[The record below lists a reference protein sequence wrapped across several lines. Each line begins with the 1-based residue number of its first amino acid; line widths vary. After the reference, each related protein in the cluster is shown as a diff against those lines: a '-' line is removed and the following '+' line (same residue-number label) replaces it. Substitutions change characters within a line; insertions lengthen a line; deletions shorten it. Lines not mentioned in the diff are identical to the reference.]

1 MYALELL
8 NKHKL
13 LKIKLKNK
21 GNTSLIN
28 AIDKL
33 IYDIEYAEW
42 SKKTDVV
49 KIRPDADC
57 VHSEGFYFFDIN
69 IHRTMILIVFEEDEA
84 SVIWSGSHDEY
95 DSTFK
100 GNKKTIEK
108 WLRNQGEI

>member
-8 NKHKL
+8 KKHKL
-13 LKIKLKNK
+13 LKLKQKNK

-33 IYDIEYAEW
+33 IYDIESAEW
-42 SKKTDVV
+42 SNKTDVV

-69 IHRTMILIVFEEDEA
+69 CI
-84 SVIWSGSHDEY
+84 
-95 DSTFK
+95 
-100 GNKKTIEK
+100 
-108 WLRNQGEI
+108 